1 MMRSKRIDSADWL
14 DSIAEDEETL
24 PETSERM
31 SEKEAFELAQGAGY
45 DTQKEAVERMAALIN
60 SKI

>member
-1 MMRSKRIDSADWL
+1 MWRSKRIDSADWL
-14 DSIAEDEETL
+14 DSMAEEEAL
-24 PETSERM
+24 PETSENM

-60 SKI
+60 LKL

>member
-1 MMRSKRIDSADWL
+1 MWRSKRIDSADWL
-14 DSIAEDEETL
+14 DSMAEEEAL
-24 PETSERM
+24 PETSENM
-31 SEKEAFELAQGAGY
+31 TEKEAFELAQGAGY

>member
-1 MMRSKRIDSADWL
+1 MRRIKRIDAADWL
-14 DSIAEDEETL
+14 DSMAEEEAL

-45 DTQKEAVERMAALIN
+45 DTERDTVERIRALIDRN
-60 SKI
+60 L

>member
-1 MMRSKRIDSADWL
+1 MRSKRIDAADWL
-14 DSIAEDEETL
+14 DSIAEEEETL

-45 DTQKEAVERMAALIN
+45 DTERDAVERIRALIDRN
-60 SKI
+60 L

>member
-1 MMRSKRIDSADWL
+1 MWRSKRIDAADWL
-14 DSIAEDEETL
+14 ESMAEDEAL
-24 PETSERM
+24 AETSENM

-45 DTQKEAVERMAALIN
+45 DTHKEAVERMAALIN

>member
-1 MMRSKRIDSADWL
+1 MWRSNRIDAADWL
-14 DSIAEDEETL
+14 ESMAEDEAL
-24 PETSERM
+24 AETSENM

-45 DTQKEAVERMAALIN
+45 DTHREAVERMAALIN